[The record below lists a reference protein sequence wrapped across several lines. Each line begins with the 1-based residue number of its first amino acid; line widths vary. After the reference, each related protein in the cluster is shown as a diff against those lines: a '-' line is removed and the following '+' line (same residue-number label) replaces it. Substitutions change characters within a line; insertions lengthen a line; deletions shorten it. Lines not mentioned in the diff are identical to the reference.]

1 MKFTQI
7 APVRFKTQVP
17 GSFREGFILFALG
30 EDGQVYK
37 SIPQPG
43 SSDHKGWVCLAETIL
58 PGVSY
63 PPRRESR
70 RYLDKGEKV
79 RVYDSRF
86 GDSSP
91 MAGVIVGVLF
101 DGLGGFSGYEVAW
114 PADAPGERQVFA
126 ERQVEKYR
134 ELPPAVAGGPAP
146 SIVEQ
151 AVAAMAPSQD
161 RQHEMP
167 ALVKCGKCGQGRS
180 RGHFS
185 KALYC
190 YTVGNSTFTAVPDEP
205 CPQGCPHPLS
215 EHSSAGC
222 MVKIDPPIEGQ
233 TFCPCSWK
241 VAENGEDEAVTKS
254 ATVGDIN
261 PAELLP
267 DLPGKQALVELCD
280 STVQAEEQSAI
291 LKPEDYPF

>member
-17 GSFREGFILFALG
+17 GSFREGFTLFALG

-37 SIPQPG
+37 SIPQAG

-58 PGVSY
+58 PGVNY
-63 PPRRESR
+63 PPPRRESR
-70 RYLDKGEKV
+70 RYLGKGEKV
-79 RVYDSRF
+79 LVFDSRF

-114 PADAPGERQVFA
+114 PADAPDERQVFSD
-126 ERQVEKYR
+126 RQVEKYR
-134 ELPPAVAGGPAP
+134 ESALPAVVPAP

-180 RGHFS
+180 RGHYS

-190 YTVGNSTFTAVPDEP
+190 TVGGSTFTAVPDEP

-222 MVKIDPPIEGQ
+222 M